1 MAKALS
7 WPHITGDIASELALE
22 RLYKKGWLHAEA
34 LSDLD
39 AQITDSKQK
48 QKNLDAQVIY
58 VSPTYLHK
66 RSVIR
71 FSATGLSLML
81 AFGLDTSS
89 TY

>member
-1 MAKALS
+1 MTTEDVERLAKALS
-7 WPHITGDIASELALE
+7 RPHITGDIASDVAFE

-39 AQITDSKQK
+39 AQ
-48 QKNLDAQVIY
+48 VIY
-58 VSPTYLHK
+58 IFPTYLHK

-71 FSATGLSLML
+71 FSATSLSLML